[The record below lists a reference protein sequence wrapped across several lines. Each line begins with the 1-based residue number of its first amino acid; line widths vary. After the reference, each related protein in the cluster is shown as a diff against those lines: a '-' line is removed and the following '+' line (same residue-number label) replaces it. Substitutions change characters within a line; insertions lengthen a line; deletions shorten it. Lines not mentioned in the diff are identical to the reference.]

1 MGADVIHPAPG
12 SEGRPSFTSLV
23 ANVDSDTAKYVA
35 ATRVQTSR
43 QEMIEDLE
51 EMAFVCSSFTRISCY
66 LVLLTEIGSRICCKN
81 TMDTDVTS
89 KRRQIRHL
97 AESSST
103 VMVSQRAS
111 SRLCSRPRFLVL
123 RVRYF
128 SVSIVKWILN
138 NNRILFSRGMQE
150 ARV

>member
-51 EMAFVCSSFTRISCY
+51 AMAFVR
-66 LVLLTEIGSRICCKN
+66 LLKVH
-81 TMDTDVTS
+81 DA
-89 KRRQIRHL
+89 K
-97 AESSST
+97 
-103 VMVSQRAS
+103 
-111 SRLCSRPRFLVL
+111 
-123 RVRYF
+123 Y
-128 SVSIVKWILN
+128 
-138 NNRILFSRGMQE
+138 
-150 ARV
+150 